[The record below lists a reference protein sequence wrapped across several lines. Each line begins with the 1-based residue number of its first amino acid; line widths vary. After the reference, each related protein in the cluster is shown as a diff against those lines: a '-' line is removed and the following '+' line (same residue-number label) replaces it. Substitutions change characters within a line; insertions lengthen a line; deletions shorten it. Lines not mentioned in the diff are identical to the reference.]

1 MEKIILASNSPRR
14 REILGDFIDFEIITR
29 EINEVKDDAFSPWTT
44 VMGLAFGKGIEVAK
58 ENEDAVVLSADTL
71 VELDGK
77 LLGKPKDRNEARDMI
92 RSLSGKTHNVF
103 TGYAIFKLSK
113 GIKYVDFEKS
123 SVKFYDLSDE
133 EIENYLDTL
142 EYKDKAGAY
151 GIQGKGSLL
160 VEEIRG
166 DFFNIVG
173 LPIGKI
179 NRDLIKLFNFNL
191 WWWIFNGDLNER
203 ERIWKVHYKGNA
215 SRWEAPR
222 ETN

>member
-14 REILGDFIDFEIITR
+14 REILGEFIDLDIITK
-29 EINEVKDDAFSPWTT
+29 EINEIKDDSFSPWTT
-44 VMGLAFGKGIEVAK
+44 VMGLAFEKGIEVAK
-58 ENEDAVVLSADTL
+58 DNEDSIVLSADTL

-77 LLGKPKDRNEARDMI
+77 LLGKPKNREDAKIMI
-92 RSLSGKTHNVF
+92 ESLSGRIHNVY
-103 TGYAIFKLSK
+103 TGYAIFKLSEK
-113 GIKYVDFEKS
+113 IKYVNYQKS
-123 SVKFYDLSDE
+123 SVKFYKLSDL

-166 DFFNIVG
+166 DYFNIVG

-179 NRDLIKLFNFNL
+179 NRDLIRLFNFNL
-191 WWWIFNGDLNER
+191 W
-203 ERIWKVHYKGNA
+203 
-215 SRWEAPR
+215 
-222 ETN
+222 

>member
-14 REILGDFIDFEIITR
+14 REILGEFIDFEIITR
-29 EINEVKDDAFSPWTT
+29 EIKEIKDVSFSPWAT

-58 ENEDAVVLSADTL
+58 ENENSIVLSADTL
-71 VELDGK
+71 VELNGK
-77 LLGKPKDRNEARDMI
+77 LMGKPKDRDEAREMI
-92 RSLSGKTHNVF
+92 KALSGKVHNVY
-103 TGYAIFKLSK
+103 TAYAIFKLSQ
-113 GIKYVDFEKS
+113 GIKYVDYEKS

-142 EYKDKAGAY
+142 EYEDKAGAY

-179 NRDLIKLFNFNL
+179 NRELIRLFNFNL
-191 WWWIFNGDLNER
+191 WQ
-203 ERIWKVHYKGNA
+203 
-215 SRWEAPR
+215 
-222 ETN
+222 

>member
-14 REILGDFIDFEIITR
+14 REILGEFIDLDIITK
-29 EINEVKDDAFSPWTT
+29 EINEIMDDSFSPWTT
-44 VMGLAFGKGIEVAK
+44 VMGLAFEKGIEVAK
-58 ENEDAVVLSADTL
+58 DNEDSIVLSADTL

-77 LLGKPKDRNEARDMI
+77 LLGKPKSREDAKIMI
-92 RSLSGKTHNVF
+92 ESLSGRSHNVY
-103 TGYAIFKLSK
+103 TGYAIFKLSEK
-113 GIKYVDFEKS
+113 IKYVNYEKS
-123 SVKFYDLSDE
+123 SVKFYKLSDL

-166 DFFNIVG
+166 DYFNIVG

-179 NRDLIKLFNFNL
+179 NRDLIRLFNFNL
-191 WWWIFNGDLNER
+191 W
-203 ERIWKVHYKGNA
+203 
-215 SRWEAPR
+215 
-222 ETN
+222 

>member
-14 REILGDFIDFEIITR
+14 REILGEFIDLDIITK
-29 EINEVKDDAFSPWTT
+29 EINEIKDDSFSPWTT
-44 VMGLAFGKGIEVAK
+44 VMGLAFEKGIEVAK
-58 ENEDAVVLSADTL
+58 DNENLIVLSADTL

-77 LLGKPKDRNEARDMI
+77 LLGKPKNREEAKIMI
-92 RSLSGKTHNVF
+92 ESLSGRSHNVY
-103 TGYAIFKLSK
+103 TGYAIFKLSEK
-113 GIKYVDFEKS
+113 IKYVNYEKS
-123 SVKFYDLSDE
+123 SVKFYKLSDL

-166 DFFNIVG
+166 DYFNIVG

-179 NRDLIKLFNFNL
+179 NRDLIRLFNFNL
-191 WWWIFNGDLNER
+191 W
-203 ERIWKVHYKGNA
+203 
-215 SRWEAPR
+215 
-222 ETN
+222 

>member
-14 REILGDFIDFEIITR
+14 REILGEFIDFEIITR
-29 EINEVKDDAFSPWTT
+29 EINEIKDDTFSLWAT

-58 ENEDAVVLSADTL
+58 ENVDSIVLSADTL

-77 LLGKPKDRNEARDMI
+77 LMGKPKNRDEAREMI
-92 RSLSGKTHNVF
+92 KSLSGKIHNVY
-103 TGYAIFKLSK
+103 TAYAIFKLSQ
-113 GIKYVDFEKS
+113 GIKYVDYEKS
-123 SVKFYDLSDE
+123 SVKFYDLSHE

-142 EYKDKAGAY
+142 EYEDKAGAY
-151 GIQGKGSLL
+151 GIQGKGALL

-179 NRDLIKLFNFNL
+179 NRDLIRLFDFNL
-191 WWWIFNGDLNER
+191 WQ
-203 ERIWKVHYKGNA
+203 
-215 SRWEAPR
+215 
-222 ETN
+222 

>member
-14 REILGDFIDFEIITR
+14 REILGEFIDLDIITK
-29 EINEVKDDAFSPWTT
+29 EINEIKDDSFSPWTT
-44 VMGLAFGKGIEVAK
+44 VMGLAFEKGIEVAK
-58 ENEDAVVLSADTL
+58 YNEDSIVLSADTL

-77 LLGKPKDRNEARDMI
+77 LLGKPKNREDAKIMI
-92 RSLSGKTHNVF
+92 ESLSGRSHNVY
-103 TGYAIFKLSK
+103 TGYAIFKLSEK
-113 GIKYVDFEKS
+113 IKYVNYEKS
-123 SVKFYDLSDE
+123 SVKFYKLSDL

-166 DFFNIVG
+166 DYFNIVG

-179 NRDLIKLFNFNL
+179 NRDLIRLFNFNL
-191 WWWIFNGDLNER
+191 W
-203 ERIWKVHYKGNA
+203 
-215 SRWEAPR
+215 
-222 ETN
+222 

>member
-14 REILGDFIDFEIITR
+14 REILEEFIDFEIITR
-29 EINEVKDDAFSPWTT
+29 EINEIKDDTFSPWTT

-58 ENEDAVVLSADTL
+58 ENVDSIVLSADTL

-77 LLGKPKDRNEARDMI
+77 LMGKPKNRDEAREMI
-92 RSLSGKTHNVF
+92 KSLSGKVHNVY
-103 TGYAIFKLSK
+103 TAYAIFKLSQ
-113 GIKYVDFEKS
+113 GIKYVDYEKS
-123 SVKFYDLSDE
+123 SVKFYDLSQE

-142 EYKDKAGAY
+142 EYEDKAGAY
-151 GIQGKGSLL
+151 GIQGKGALL

-179 NRDLIKLFNFNL
+179 NRDLIRLFDFNL
-191 WWWIFNGDLNER
+191 WQ
-203 ERIWKVHYKGNA
+203 
-215 SRWEAPR
+215 
-222 ETN
+222 

>member
-14 REILGDFIDFEIITR
+14 REILGEFIDLDIKTK
-29 EINEVKDDAFSPWTT
+29 EINEIKDDSFSPWTT
-44 VMGLAFGKGIEVAK
+44 VMGLAFEKGIEVAK
-58 ENEDAVVLSADTL
+58 DNEDSIVLSADTL

-77 LLGKPKDRNEARDMI
+77 LLGKPKNREDARIMI
-92 RSLSGKTHNVF
+92 ESLSGRSHNVY
-103 TGYAIFKLSK
+103 TGYAIFKLSEK
-113 GIKYVDFEKS
+113 IKYVNYEKS
-123 SVKFYDLSDE
+123 SVKFYKLSDL

-166 DFFNIVG
+166 DYFNIVG

-179 NRDLIKLFNFNL
+179 NRDLIRLFNFNL
-191 WWWIFNGDLNER
+191 W
-203 ERIWKVHYKGNA
+203 
-215 SRWEAPR
+215 
-222 ETN
+222 

>member
-14 REILGDFIDFEIITR
+14 REILGEFIDLDIITK
-29 EINEVKDDAFSPWTT
+29 EINEIKDDSFSPWTT
-44 VMGLAFGKGIEVAK
+44 VMGLAFEKGIEVAK
-58 ENEDAVVLSADTL
+58 YNEDSIVLSADTL

-77 LLGKPKDRNEARDMI
+77 LLGKPKNREDAKIMI
-92 RSLSGKTHNVF
+92 ESLSGRSHNVY
-103 TGYAIFKLSK
+103 TGYAIFKLSEK
-113 GIKYVDFEKS
+113 IKYVNYEKS
-123 SVKFYDLSDE
+123 SVKFYELSDL

-166 DFFNIVG
+166 DYFNIVG

-179 NRDLIKLFNFNL
+179 NRDLIRLFNFNL
-191 WWWIFNGDLNER
+191 W
-203 ERIWKVHYKGNA
+203 
-215 SRWEAPR
+215 
-222 ETN
+222 